1 LTEHVIDLLSN
12 DEYENGGAD
21 EAPPRIWPT
30 GCCV

>member
-12 DEYENGGAD
+12 DEYNGGAD